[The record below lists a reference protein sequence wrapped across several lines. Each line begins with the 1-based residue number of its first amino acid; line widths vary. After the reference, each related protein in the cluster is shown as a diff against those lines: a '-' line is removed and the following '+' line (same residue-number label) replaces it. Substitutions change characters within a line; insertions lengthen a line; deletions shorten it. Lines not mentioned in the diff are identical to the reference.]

1 MPGDFAEAY
10 GPALPWGV
18 DCSWCERS
26 GMGKVFPWEIQA
38 DLVSQVWLGTEG
50 TPKGQQ
56 RSLEGIRLGVKKKL
70 LTFRG
75 T

>member
-1 MPGDFAEAY
+1 
-10 GPALPWGV
+10 
-18 DCSWCERS
+18 
-26 GMGKVFPWEIQA
+26 MGKVFPWEIQA

-70 LTFRG
+70 LAFRG